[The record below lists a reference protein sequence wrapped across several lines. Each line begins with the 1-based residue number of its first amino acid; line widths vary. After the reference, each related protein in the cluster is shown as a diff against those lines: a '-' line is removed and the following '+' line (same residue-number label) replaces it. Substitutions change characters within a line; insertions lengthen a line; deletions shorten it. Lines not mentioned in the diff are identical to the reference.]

1 MVRRAEFLVTA
12 LLVASPAAAQEAR
25 VEIAIPAGRLDAAI
39 LELGRQAGIS
49 IGADRS
55 ISGVRVRSVRGRLM
69 PGDALDRLLAGTG
82 LRLRRIAPG
91 SYLIERGAPPRRKPP
106 PPARPQKAAPSEP
119 PETVAPED
127 IVVTGTKRE
136 VPLYAY
142 PGGVQIVNGNSLSK
156 AEGGLGTDAIANRV
170 ASLSSTH
177 LGPGRNKLFI
187 RGIADSSFVGPTQ
200 ATVGQYWG
208 NSRITYSAPDPNLRL
223 YDIGRVEVLEG
234 PQATLYGAG
243 SLGGVLRV
251 VPRTP
256 DLTTAEGQAWAGAQ
270 LVQHGDPGG
279 DAGAVVNIPIV
290 SDMLAV
296 RALAYVS
303 VEGGY
308 IDDRERRLDDVN
320 RVRTVGGRMAIRFE
334 PGGDW
339 TFDINGVGQRILG
352 DDSQYADRGGDG
364 LSRASALA
372 QPFQNDFWL
381 GEIVA
386 RKQWG
391 SLELTTSL
399 ALAEQYV
406 SERFEGVDTLDP
418 DQPFPFALPSAS
430 FTQVNRIDMLTT
442 ETRLAHNG
450 PDGTGWLIGVSAIG
464 NWARVNRRLNRDP
477 EPVSLT
483 GVRNRA
489 EEATLFGEWTFA
501 PLRRFSVTLGG
512 RLTHARLAGNA
523 EDVDQLKAFRV
534 DPGARAT
541 RSETRLLPSAAL
553 AFKAS
558 DGVTVFGRYQQGF
571 RPGGL
576 AVRRDFI
583 QRFKGDRLSTIEA
596 GIRYTGPR
604 LEISATGSQTWW
616 HDIQADLVDGYG
628 FPATANIGDGRVTSL
643 GLSGRWRPIVGIEL
657 DASLYLNG
665 SKVTLPSDTAT
676 TVGGV
681 DSSSRLPNI
690 ADASGRLGA
699 SYRTALRDDIELQAS
714 GYVRYVGRSTLGV
727 GPVLGQLQGDYADT
741 GLDLRLA
748 RGAGALTLSITN
760 LLDSRGNRFA
770 LGTPFLIR
778 DRNQITPLQPR
789 SLRLGFEF
797 GF

>member
-1 MVRRAEFLVTA
+1 MVRRAEFLVAA
-12 LLVASPAAAQEAR
+12 LLLASPAAAQEAR
-25 VEIAIPAGRLDAAI
+25 VQVAIPAGRLDAAM

-49 IGADRS
+49 IGADRA
-55 ISGVRVRSVRGRLM
+55 ISGVRVRGVRGRLT
-69 PGDALDRLLAGTG
+69 PGEALHRLLAGTS
-82 LRLRRIAPG
+82 LRVRRVAPG
-91 SYLIERGAPPRRKPP
+91 SYLIERDAVPRRKPP
-106 PPARPQKAAPSEP
+106 PARPAGRPPIVSPPAP
-119 PETVAPED
+119 APEE
-127 IVVTGTKRE
+127 IVVTGTKRD

-142 PGGVQIVNGNSLSK
+142 PGGVQILDGDDLSK
-156 AEGGLGTDAIANRV
+156 AEGGHGTDAIAERV

-208 NSRITYSAPDPNLRL
+208 NSRITYSAPDPSLRL

-251 VPRTP
+251 VPRAP
-256 DLTTAEGQAWAGAQ
+256 NLSVAEGQAWAGAE
-270 LVQHGDPGG
+270 LVEHGDPGG
-279 DAGAVVNIPIV
+279 DAGAVVNLPIV
-290 SDMLAV
+290 ADMLAV
-296 RALAYVS
+296 RALAYGS

-308 IDDRERRLDDVN
+308 IDDRERHLEDVN
-320 RVRTVGGRMAIRFE
+320 RVRTVGGRVAVRLK
-334 PGGDW
+334 PGNDW
-339 TFDINGVGQRILG
+339 TIDVNGVGQRILG

-364 LSRASALA
+364 LSRASAVA
-372 QPFQNDFWL
+372 QPYQNDFWL
-381 GEIVA
+381 GEIVV

-391 SLELTTSL
+391 SLELTTSV

-406 SERFEGVDTLDP
+406 SERFEGVESLDP
-418 DQPFPFALPSAS
+418 DQPYPFALPPAS
-430 FTQVNRIDMLTT
+430 FTQINRIDMLTT
-442 ETRLAHNG
+442 ETRLARNG
-450 PDGTGWLIGVSAIG
+450 PDGTGWLIGLSAIH
-464 NWARVNRRLNRDP
+464 NWARVNRRLNLDP
-477 EPVSLT
+477 LWVALT

-501 PLRRFSVTLGG
+501 PLHRLSVTLGG
-512 RLTHARLAGNA
+512 RLTHARLAGSA
-523 EDVDQLKAFRV
+523 DGVDPIVAFRL

-558 DGVTVFGRYQQGF
+558 DRVTVFGRYQQGF

-583 QRFKGDRLSTIEA
+583 QRFNGDRLSTIEA
-596 GIRYTGPR
+596 GIRYTAPAV
-604 LEISATGSQTWW
+604 EIAATGSQTWW
-616 HDIQADLVDGYG
+616 HDIQADLIDGYG

-643 GLSGRWRPIVGIEL
+643 GLSGRWRPVGGIEF

-665 SKVTLPSDTAT
+665 SKVTLPSETIN
-676 TVGGV
+676 TVGGM
-681 DSSSRLPNI
+681 DASSRLPNV

-699 SYRTALRDDIELQAS
+699 SYRTALAGDLQLQAS
-714 GYVRYVGRSTLGV
+714 GYVRYVGRSTLGI
-727 GPVLGQLQGDYADT
+727 GSVLGQLQGDYADT

-789 SLRLGFEF
+789 SLRLGVEYAF
-797 GF
+797 